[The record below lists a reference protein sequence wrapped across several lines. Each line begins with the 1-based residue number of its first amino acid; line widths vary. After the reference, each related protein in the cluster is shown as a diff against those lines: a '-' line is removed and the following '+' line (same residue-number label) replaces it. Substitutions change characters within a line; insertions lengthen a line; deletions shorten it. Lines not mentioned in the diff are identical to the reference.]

1 MCITAMAA
9 RNHRAVYDLVT
20 GPLLGSSAGAYDL
33 DGGKTSMRSPAI
45 ALPTGRDLSLSFSY
59 YLAHYTNSSS
69 ADYLRVYVIGS
80 SSVKVF
86 EELGAANDDDAV
98 WATFEADISSFA
110 GQTVR
115 ILIEAADSSTASFVE
130 AAVDDV
136 LVLATNPNNPPT
148 ANPQSLTSVE
158 DTACPCFWN
167 RPGWQP
173 KLPSPAIP
181 RQAPSVVPPSL
192 TYTPTANYA
201 GADSFSFTVND
212 GKRLQR
218 PQWSKLRSRRSMT
231 PRLLQRS
238 CQHPG

>member
-1 MCITAMAA
+1 
-9 RNHRAVYDLVT
+9 
-20 GPLLGSSAGAYDL
+20 
-33 DGGKTSMRSPAI
+33 
-45 ALPTGRDLSLSFSY
+45 
-59 YLAHYTNSSS
+59 
-69 ADYLRVYVIGS
+69 
-80 SSVKVF
+80 VKVF

-98 WATFEADISSFA
+98 WATFEADISIFA

-158 DTACPCFWN
+158 DTA
-167 RPGWQP
+167 
-173 KLPSPAIP
+173 LPLTLTGSDPDGNSLTFAVTVNPAHGTLSGT
-181 RQAPSVVPPSL
+181 APSL

-212 GKRLQR
+212 GKLTSAPAVVEITVTPVNDAPLAAAQSVSTPVDTALIVKLSGTDADGDALTYTVVANPTHGALSGTAPTLTYTRL
-218 PQWSKLRSRRSMT
+218 RRDT
-231 PRLLQRS
+231 RLGFVYLQG
-238 CQHPG
+238 Q

>member
-1 MCITAMAA
+1 
-9 RNHRAVYDLVT
+9 
-20 GPLLGSSAGAYDL
+20 
-33 DGGKTSMRSPAI
+33 
-45 ALPTGRDLSLSFSY
+45 
-59 YLAHYTNSSS
+59 
-69 ADYLRVYVIGS
+69 
-80 SSVKVF
+80 VKVF

-98 WATFEADISSFA
+98 WATFEADISNFA

-158 DTACPCFWN
+158 DTA
-167 RPGWQP
+167 
-173 KLPSPAIP
+173 LPLTLTGSDPDGNSLTFAVTVNPAHGTLSGT
-181 RQAPSVVPPSL
+181 APSL

-212 GKRLQR
+212 GKTDF
-218 PQWSKLRSRRSMT
+218 SARSGRNYGHACQDA

-238 CQHPG
+238 LSATRLIPLLIVNLTVRTRMATLSPTPLLLTPPTAL